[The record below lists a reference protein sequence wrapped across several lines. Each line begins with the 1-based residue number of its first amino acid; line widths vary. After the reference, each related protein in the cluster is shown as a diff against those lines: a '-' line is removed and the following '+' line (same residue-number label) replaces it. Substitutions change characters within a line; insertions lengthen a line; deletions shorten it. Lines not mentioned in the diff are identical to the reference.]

1 MKKAPFGAFALGL
14 KTPLF
19 CANRSNSTIN
29 TFCCR
34 QRPVTTGTIAT
45 AKAIGIDSFERV
57 SHKCHDFRS
66 DFRRALLRCSEAITH
81 DLSQVNS
88 IVLDVQCAFVHR
100 IFTGFADGEVAEMQF
115 GELQATHFESVVE
128 AFAQL
133 GAIDCRGFRSG
144 LGTGLQVA
152 LDCRDHVG
160 RGLTIATNAPQAIL
174 GETVALS
181 GFGGDPVEFGGV
193 AGGKAHDQDSVS
205 ALMTGIHSVR
215 D

>member
-1 MKKAPFGAFALGL
+1 MLSTRPWCRSETPLGTTDGTDARINAFLGGQSAATACTVAGATTIAIDGAERIGNQGQHGFGGFGVTIAAGSESGILDHAQIGAAVILGL
-14 KTPLF
+14 YVK
-19 CANRSNSTIN
+19 
-29 TFCCR
+29 
-34 QRPVTTGTIAT
+34 GTRIA
-45 AKAIGIDSFERV
+45 ASVGGA
-57 SHKCHDFRS
+57 
-66 DFRRALLRCSEAITH
+66 
-81 DLSQVNS
+81 
-88 IVLDVQCAFVHR
+88 
-100 IFTGFADGEVAEMQF
+100 ADDELTEMQF

-128 AFAQL
+128 AFAQP